1 VPGLKLDQ
9 AVARARR
16 QLTPTGKERQ
26 LVESAADE
34 IRRKVDNECKRANL
48 PAEVRVE
55 GSVAKDTWIP
65 DYVDLDIFMLVSP
78 QLTKEQL
85 TEKCLPVAR
94 RALRG
99 NRIVERYA
107 EHPYVEAFIKARQ
120 GLRVNVVPC
129 YKVER
134 GNWLSATDRTPFHT
148 EYVQQHITPGMRGDV
163 RLLKAFLRGVGT
175 YGADIKTGG
184 FSGMLVET
192 LTLGF
197 GGFLNVISNFAEWN
211 SNRYLDVEKH
221 YQNRTGEV
229 RKIFPEPLIVIDPV
243 DKGRNLGAAVRADQL
258 WNFVAASRY
267 FLKKPSTKLFT
278 EPTIQPLTRREYE
291 QLTRTRGSGLVCVSF
306 GRVGAVVDVLWS
318 QLFRTQRA
326 LANYLS
332 NNDFE
337 IVKSAAWSNEEDL
350 NVILFEL
357 ESTQIPRSKKH
368 LGPPV
373 DRTSESAS
381 FVAKHAGN
389 SKTVAGPWIE
399 NQRWAVQ
406 KIRENR
412 NAEQLLNKG
421 LKAGSKIGLASLFKR
436 RSVRVRVLNTR
447 TITPLISGNEEFSR
461 FMRHFLDG
469 RPVWYA

>member
-1 VPGLKLDQ
+1 LKINNVC
-9 AVARARR
+9 ATAKRK
-16 QLTPTGKERQ
+16 LTPTVKERR
-26 LVESAADE
+26 LIETAAE
-34 IRRKVDNECKRANL
+34 EVRRKVEDECEKAKL
-48 PAEVRVE
+48 SAEVCIE

-65 DYVDLDIFMLVSP
+65 DYVDLDIFMLVP
-78 QLTKEQL
+78 PELTKEQL
-85 TEKCLPVAR
+85 TKTCLPIAR

-107 EHPYVEAFIKARQ
+107 EHPYVEAFIKTR
-120 GLRVNVVPC
+120 GDLRVNVVPC
-129 YKVER
+129 YHVER

-148 EYVQQHITPGMRGDV
+148 QYIRQHLSQEKRGDV
-163 RLLKAFLRGVGT
+163 RLLKAFLRSIGT

-192 LTLGF
+192 LTLNF
-197 GGFLNVISNFAEWN
+197 DNFLNVINNFAEWN
-211 SNRYLDVEKH
+211 LTRYVDVEKY

-229 RKIFPEPLIVIDPV
+229 RKIFPEPLVVIDPV
-243 DKGRNLGAAVRADQL
+243 DKGRNLGAAVRPDQL

-267 FLKKPSTKLFT
+267 FLKKPSTRLFT
-278 EPTIQPLTRREYE
+278 EPNIQPLTNREYQ
-291 QLTRTRGSGLVCVSF
+291 QLTTIRGSGLVCISF
-306 GRVGAVVDVLWS
+306 GRIDAVVDVLWS

-326 LANYLS
+326 LANFLS

-337 IVKSAAWSNEEDL
+337 IINSAAWSNEKEI

-357 ESTQIPRSKKH
+357 ESLQLPGSKKH

-373 DRTSESAS
+373 NRTSESAS
-381 FVAKHAGN
+381 FIAKHTRN

-406 KIRENR
+406 KSRENT
-412 NAEQLLNKG
+412 NAEQLLNTG
-421 LKAGSKIGLASLFKR
+421 LKHGAKIGVASLFKR
-436 RSVRVRVLNTR
+436 KRVRARVLNTK
-447 TITPLISGNEEFSR
+447 TISPMINSNVEFSR
-461 FMRHFLDG
+461 FMRHYLDG